1 MPFISASAI
10 TPYNS
15 IRGGAAGG
23 SVALLLDS
31 YPNAAAAY
39 SLRRLRTNYSGS
51 TIRVRRTDNTEQDIG
66 FVNNELDTVS
76 LLSFVGSGNGFVVKW
91 YDQSTG
97 NDMGNGIQT
106 TATLQ
111 PKIVDSGSVTLEN
124 ELPVIKFDDSGMDFE
139 SLITNS
145 TVRTVFAAFNTSGTA
160 EQQVFINGDFDSKRM
175 QCSLYRSGAGKL
187 GFASTL
193 KASASPDVGGDIATG
208 QSLISAIQTTTSLE
222 GYINASSVSDSNSS
236 RGGAGINNIGYQVSG
251 VRHLIGGFSEYIIYN
266 SDQSADRSAIET
278 NINGF
283 YSIY

>member
-124 ELPVIKFDDSGMDFE
+124 GLPVIKFDDSGMDFE
-139 SLITNS
+139 SLNTNS

-160 EQQVFINGDFDSKRM
+160 EQQVFMNGNFDGNRI

-187 GFASTL
+187 GFLSTL
-193 KASASPDVGGDIATG
+193 KADASPDVGGDIATG
-208 QSLISAIQTTTSLE
+208 QSLVSAIQTTTSLD
-222 GYINASSVSDSNSS
+222 GYINASSVSDSNTS
-236 RGGAGINNIGYQVSG
+236 RGGLGNVLGYQASG
-251 VRHLIGGFSEYIIYN
+251 LRHLIGGFSEYIIYN
-266 SDQSADRSAIET
+266 SDQTTYRSAIET
-278 NINGF
+278 NINNF